1 MNNKRQFALRAAGL
15 FCASLLLVACD
26 KTPTP
31 SKASDVS
38 ADTATQEWSKHGG
51 GDAEQRFSPLRQI
64 TPENVDKLGL
74 AWAFD
79 LGVSR
84 GIEATPLVVD
94 GVIYVT
100 ATWNKVFAL
109 DAKTGALRWQFDP
122 QVDRSKGADLT
133 ANVLPARLMVA

>member
-1 MNNKRQFALRAAGL
+1 MKMVHLPALQSAAL
-15 FCASLLLVACD
+15 VCASVLLFACG
-26 KTPTP
+26 KTPAP
-31 SKASDVS
+31 PQPVIAVPVVAK
-38 ADTATQEWSKHGG
+38 EWNKHGG
-51 GDAEQRFSPLRQI
+51 TDAEQRFSVLKQI
-64 TPENVDKLGL
+64 TPENIDQLGL

-109 DAKTGALRWQFDP
+109 DA
-122 QVDRSKGADLT
+122 RSGELLWHCLLYTSDAADE
-133 ANVLPARLMVA
+133 